1 MERLTIGKIAKQAHV
16 RVETLRY
23 YERTGLIARPP
34 RSESN
39 YRLYP
44 QETVRRVQFIKRA
57 QELGFSLREIMELLA
72 LRAAP
77 ESPCADIRTRAL
89 DKIRAIEE
97 KIRTLHAMKHTLAQL
112 VAECSGQGEITDC
125 PILASLDAK
134 ERKERWLPNERLKFS
149 VQDAPPA
156 KRL

>member
-23 YERTGLIARPP
+23 CERTGLIARPP

-57 QELGFSLREIMELLA
+57 QELGFSLREI
-72 LRAAP
+72 
-77 ESPCADIRTRAL
+77 IN
-89 DKIRAIEE
+89 
-97 KIRTLHAMKHTLAQL
+97 
-112 VAECSGQGEITDC
+112 
-125 PILASLDAK
+125 
-134 ERKERWLPNERLKFS
+134 WLQ
-149 VQDAPPA
+149 V
-156 KRL
+156 